1 MTPHQ
6 PDNQPG
12 GQFDADAELDH
23 VIDTAMDGILAKLE
37 AAFDPEAGLADIHA
51 RRAAPTSP
59 AVPEPGRSGSTR
71 LEEAC
76 DHIDQLT
83 RWLAGLIESGQREP
97 FAGASF
103 LELARDNL
111 VQLRAGLAN
120 RTMLRPEAQQLTA
133 DAASQ
138 LAQTDQI
145 LRTRHGTTLDQL
157 ASQAHDRHGAL
168 TGQVQLLGQMIT
180 RLYEPDG
187 DNLSLQPAR

>member
-6 PDNQPG
+6 PDHQPY
-12 GQFDADAELDH
+12 DDAELDR
-23 VIDTAMDGILAKLE
+23 VLNAAMDGILAKLE
-37 AAFDPEAGLADIHA
+37 AAFDPAAGLADIHA
-51 RRAAPTSP
+51 RRTAAAAPAPSG
-59 AVPEPGRSGSTR
+59 PGGGGRNR

-83 RWLAGLIESGQREP
+83 ARIADLIESGRQTP
-97 FAGASF
+97 FGGASF

-120 RTMLRPEAQQLTA
+120 RTMLRPEAQQRTA
-133 DAASQ
+133 DAAGQ
-138 LAQTDQI
+138 LARTDQI
-145 LRTRHGTTLDQL
+145 LRTRHGTTLDQI
-157 ASQAHDRHGAL
+157 ASQTPAHSGTITA
-168 TGQVQLLGQMIT
+168 QVQFLGQMVT

>member
-1 MTPHQ
+1 
-6 PDNQPG
+6 
-12 GQFDADAELDH
+12 
-23 VIDTAMDGILAKLE
+23 MDGILAKLE

-51 RRAAPTSP
+51 RRAA
-59 AVPEPGRSGSTR
+59 AAALVAPGPGGAGSSR
-71 LEEAC
+71 LEQAC

-83 RWLAGLIESGQREP
+83 GWLGDLIESGRQSP
-97 FAGASF
+97 FGGYSF